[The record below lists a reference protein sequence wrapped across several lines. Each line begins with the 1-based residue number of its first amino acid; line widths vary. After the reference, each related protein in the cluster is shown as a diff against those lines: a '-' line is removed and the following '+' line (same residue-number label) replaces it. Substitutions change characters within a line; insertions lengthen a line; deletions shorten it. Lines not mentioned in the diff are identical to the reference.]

1 LRFREKLL
9 MRTFG
14 RPEGMLG
21 RIGGRLMVRG
31 KAECGRWLTARLGLA
46 DDASVLEVGCG
57 PGVVLGV
64 LAQAAPRGRV
74 VGVDPSPVM
83 LRQARRRN
91 IEAIRAGR
99 LELLCGE
106 AEAIPAGDASF
117 DVVVALNS
125 VQLWHDR
132 PAGFRECRRVLCRAG
147 VLCIGFTPEAGRP
160 LEGWEKALRDAGLGP
175 VESVQG
181 ARAAWTLARVS

>member
-1 LRFREKLL
+1 LRIRDKLL
-9 MRTFG
+9 MRAFG
-14 RPEGMLG
+14 RPEGLLG

-31 KAECGRWLTARLGLA
+31 KAECGRWLAARLGLA
-46 DDASVLEVGCG
+46 DDASILEVGCG

-64 LAQAAPRGRV
+64 LAEAAPRGRV

-91 IEAIRAGR
+91 AEAIRAGR
-99 LELLCGE
+99 VEVLGGE
-106 AEAIPAGDASF
+106 AEAIPATDASF

-132 PAGFRECRRVLCRAG
+132 LAGLRECRRVLCRSG
-147 VLCIGFTPEAGRP
+147 VLCIGFTPEAGQP
-160 LEGWEKALRDAGLGP
+160 PEGWEDDLREAGLGHI
-175 VESVQG
+175 ESTEG
-181 ARAAWTLARVS
+181 ARAAWTLARLP